1 MFYLEL
7 LELYNDKLKIRT
19 SKNDDGV
26 VLAPLPTI
34 CVFLKMI
41 SLLTPE
47 MTLPVTE
54 KVFYDFTNVQKSLVI
69 RWKHEFQS
77 GCYKKTKHVMFSEKL
92 TFLTLLLRTRALMS
106 SPDSRNIYWNLDSS
120 FFNPFMN
127 DIEKWPNILLKTYS
141 KNFGNSVEYLGSGMH

>member
-41 SLLTPE
+41 SLLTLE
-47 MTLPVTE
+47 MILPVRE
-54 KVFYDFTNVQKSLVI
+54 KVFYDLNIQKSLVI

-77 GCYKKTKHVMFSEKL
+77 GYYKKTKHVMFSEKL

>member
-26 VLAPLPTI
+26 VLVSLPTI

-69 RWKHEFQS
+69 R
-77 GCYKKTKHVMFSEKL
+77 
-92 TFLTLLLRTRALMS
+92 
-106 SPDSRNIYWNLDSS
+106 
-120 FFNPFMN
+120 
-127 DIEKWPNILLKTYS
+127 
-141 KNFGNSVEYLGSGMH
+141 

>member
-26 VLAPLPTI
+26 VLVSLPTI

-41 SLLTPE
+41 SLLTLE
-47 MTLPVTE
+47 MTLPVRE
-54 KVFYDFTNVQKSLVI
+54 KVFYDLNIQKSLVI